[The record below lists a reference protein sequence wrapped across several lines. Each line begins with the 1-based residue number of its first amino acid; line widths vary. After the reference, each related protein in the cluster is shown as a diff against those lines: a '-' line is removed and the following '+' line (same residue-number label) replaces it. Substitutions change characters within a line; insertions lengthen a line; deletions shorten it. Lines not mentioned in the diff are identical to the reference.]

1 MIDIQSMLKPPTYL
15 DSLNNVIS
23 SELCSKILYNALVK
37 KVLILTR
44 DEEEATGICYCVKT
58 YVASKMSDKIKVKIS
73 KEGIEVGAAYG
84 FIQCMSLETW
94 QSEQR
99 ADFEGLLLVTDK
111 TFRPMYISEKSDFK
125 YLPTKTK
132 EDKDDHQG

>member
-111 TFRPMYISEKSDFK
+111 TFRRCIFLKSRI
-125 YLPTKTK
+125 LNICRQKTK